1 MKVESVEETRS
12 PQGKLRLRFDNG
24 TSMLVFP
31 AVITELCLYPGVE
44 IPEAA
49 MESLRDTCAEASAR
63 ERAVRIISAAPVS
76 RRELQSR
83 LVRKGETEEHAQQAV
98 QWLNELHLLDDA
110 EVAAQIVR
118 SGAAKGYGFGDV
130 DIGALVED
138 RVGYNDVFLNE
149 RVVRHGFAHIVQC
162 GGQGV
167 VECLVVG
174 GSIGVV
180 ECCLQLLLEG
190 RVACKGTKVGCGV
203 GLGIVDGYAADAGV
217 AIFVLIFV
225 IRVV

>member
-1 MKVESVEETRS
+1 MKVESIEETRS

-31 AVITELCLYPGVE
+31 AVITELCLYPGTE

-98 QWLNELHLLDDA
+98 QWLDELHLLDDA

-118 SGAAKGYGFGDV
+118 SGAAKGYGAARIRQMLYEKKIPRELWDDALSQLPPQGNAIDEFLRRRFRGAKPDQKELKRATDALLRRGHSWR
-130 DIGALVED
+130 DIRSAL
-138 RVGYNDVFLNE
+138 E
-149 RVVRHGFAHIVQC
+149 R
-162 GGQGV
+162 
-167 VECLVVG
+167 
-174 GSIGVV
+174 
-180 ECCLQLLLEG
+180 
-190 RVACKGTKVGCGV
+190 
-203 GLGIVDGYAADAGV
+203 YAPEEE
-217 AIFVLIFV
+217 FPEE
-225 IRVV
+225 

>member
-1 MKVESVEETRS
+1 MKVESIEETRS

-49 MESLRDTCAEASAR
+49 IESLRDTCAEASAR

-98 QWLNELHLLDDA
+98 QWLDELHLLDDA

-118 SGAAKGYGFGDV
+118 SGAAKGYGAARIRQMLYEKKIPRELWDDALSQLPPQGNAIDDFLRRRFRGAKPDQKELKRATDALLRRGHSWC
-130 DIGALVED
+130 DIRSAL
-138 RVGYNDVFLNE
+138 E
-149 RVVRHGFAHIVQC
+149 R
-162 GGQGV
+162 
-167 VECLVVG
+167 
-174 GSIGVV
+174 
-180 ECCLQLLLEG
+180 
-190 RVACKGTKVGCGV
+190 
-203 GLGIVDGYAADAGV
+203 YAPEEE
-217 AIFVLIFV
+217 FPEE
-225 IRVV
+225 

>member
-1 MKVESVEETRS
+1 MKVESIEETRS

-31 AVITELCLYPGVE
+31 AVITELSLYPGVE

-49 MESLRDTCAEASAR
+49 MESLRDTCGEASAR

-98 QWLNELHLLDDA
+98 QWLDELHLLDDA

-118 SGAAKGYGFGDV
+118 SGAAKGYGAARIRQMLYEKKIPRELWD
-130 DIGALVED
+130 DAL
-138 RVGYNDVFLNE
+138 
-149 RVVRHGFAHIVQC
+149 
-162 GGQGV
+162 
-167 VECLVVG
+167 
-174 GSIGVV
+174 
-180 ECCLQLLLEG
+180 LQLPPQGNTIDDFLRRRFRGAKPDQKELKRATDALLRRGHSWRDIRSALE
-190 RVACKGTKVGCGV
+190 R
-203 GLGIVDGYAADAGV
+203 YAPEEE
-217 AIFVLIFV
+217 FPEE
-225 IRVV
+225 

>member
-1 MKVESVEETRS
+1 MKVESIEETRS

-49 MESLRDTCAEASAR
+49 MESLRDICAEASAR

-98 QWLNELHLLDDA
+98 QWLDELHLLDDA

-118 SGAAKGYGFGDV
+118 SGAAKGYGAARIRQMLYEKKIPRELWDDALSQLPPQGNAIDEFLRRRFRGAKPDQKELKRATDALLRRGHSWR
-130 DIGALVED
+130 DIRSAL
-138 RVGYNDVFLNE
+138 E
-149 RVVRHGFAHIVQC
+149 R
-162 GGQGV
+162 
-167 VECLVVG
+167 
-174 GSIGVV
+174 
-180 ECCLQLLLEG
+180 
-190 RVACKGTKVGCGV
+190 
-203 GLGIVDGYAADAGV
+203 YAPEEE
-217 AIFVLIFV
+217 FPEE
-225 IRVV
+225 

>member
-1 MKVESVEETRS
+1 MTFLRTISMKVESIEETRS

-98 QWLNELHLLDDA
+98 QWLDELHLLDDA

-118 SGAAKGYGFGDV
+118 SGAAKGYGAARIRQMLYEKKIPHELWDDALSQLPPQGNAIDEFLRRRFRGAKPDQKELKRATDALLRRGHSWR
-130 DIGALVED
+130 DIRSAL
-138 RVGYNDVFLNE
+138 E
-149 RVVRHGFAHIVQC
+149 R
-162 GGQGV
+162 
-167 VECLVVG
+167 
-174 GSIGVV
+174 
-180 ECCLQLLLEG
+180 
-190 RVACKGTKVGCGV
+190 
-203 GLGIVDGYAADAGV
+203 YAPEEE
-217 AIFVLIFV
+217 FPEE
-225 IRVV
+225 

>member
-1 MKVESVEETRS
+1 MKVESIEETRS

-98 QWLNELHLLDDA
+98 QWLDELHLLDDA

-118 SGAAKGYGFGDV
+118 SGAAKGYGAARIRQMLYEKKIPRELWDDALSQLPPQGNAIDDFLRRRFRGAKPDQKELKRATDALLRRGHSWR
-130 DIGALVED
+130 DIRSALERYAPED
-138 RVGYNDVFLNE
+138 EFPE
-149 RVVRHGFAHIVQC
+149 A
-162 GGQGV
+162 
-167 VECLVVG
+167 
-174 GSIGVV
+174 
-180 ECCLQLLLEG
+180 
-190 RVACKGTKVGCGV
+190 
-203 GLGIVDGYAADAGV
+203 
-217 AIFVLIFV
+217 
-225 IRVV
+225 